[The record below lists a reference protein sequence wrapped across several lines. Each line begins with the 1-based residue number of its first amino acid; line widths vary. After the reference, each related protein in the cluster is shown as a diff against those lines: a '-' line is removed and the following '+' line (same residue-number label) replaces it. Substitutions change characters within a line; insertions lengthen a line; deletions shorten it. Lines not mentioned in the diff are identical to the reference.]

1 MDDTELPSK
10 LRNALP
16 ELAACVFKA
25 LKQFASEHAL
35 LRHKYTK
42 LTEANLIRDYMVAE
56 ARALF
61 PWKLKNNL
69 FVICPID
76 SHRIKLKKLTPSLR
90 TSNQPT
96 QLVLRYDHQK
106 PLRLFDD
113 MDLVNLYLGYQRH
126 EVEILQSRIWVVCP
140 RGQRIAWALE
150 LTQMLAGATAVSVPQ
165 PIPLAPPKRRVRAKT
180 LVKPR
185 IKRAVSKE

>member
-1 MDDTELPSK
+1 MDEIELPSR

-16 ELAACVFKA
+16 VLATCVYNA
-25 LKQFASEHAL
+25 LKQFAAEHAL
-35 LRHKYTK
+35 LRHRYSK
-42 LTEANLIRDYMVAE
+42 LTEANLIRDYMVDE
-56 ARALF
+56 ARARF

-69 FVICPID
+69 FLICPID
-76 SHRIKLKKLTPSLR
+76 SHRIKLKKLSPSLR

-113 MDLVNLYLGYQRH
+113 LDLVNLYLGYQRH
-126 EVEILQSRIWVVCP
+126 EVEVLQSRIWLVCP

-150 LTQMLAGATAVSVPQ
+150 LTQMLASAAVPVPQ

-180 LVKPR
+180 LVKPSV
-185 IKRAVSKE
+185 KRAVSKE